1 MSLIPRGVAYA
12 VLPVAIVATLATP
25 VAAKD
30 DLIIGFTQYPATFH
44 PNIDSMAAK
53 TYVLNMV
60 RRPLT
65 AYDKD
70 WVLRCQLCVELPTME
85 NGLAKPVPRPDGKQ
99 GVAMK
104 FAIHPGATWSDGTP
118 VTTADIAF
126 TAEVGKHPKSGVAS
140 QEFYNRLERV
150 EIHDAKSFTFHVDK
164 LTYQFNDVSDF
175 QLLPAHL
182 ERPVFMADPDNY
194 RQRTLFDAEPTKPGL
209 HFGPYRISEVVAGSH
224 VVLTPNPTWYGD
236 KPFFQRITI
245 RAIENTAALE
255 ANLLSGSI
263 DYIAGELG
271 LSLDQALAFQKR
283 HGARFD
289 ISLKPGLVYEHI
301 DLNLDNPALKDRRV
315 RQALLYAI
323 DRQAVSQQLFEGK
336 QPVAASFVNPLD
348 RVIADDVPSYRLD
361 PARAQALLDEAGFKP
376 GADGIRVDANG
387 VRLSLELGT
396 TAGNRTREAVQQVLQ
411 SQWRRVG
418 VEIRIKNDPARIFF
432 GEITRKRS
440 FGGLAMYAWLSSPE
454 SSPRNQLHSQSIPT
468 EANNFAGQNYPGFK
482 NPEMDKLIDQLETEL
497 DFAKRKAIWAR
508 IQEIYA
514 TELPILPLYFRA
526 DPFIVPKWLVGVE
539 ATGHQHYSSLRVE
552 HWKSQ

>member
-1 MSLIPRGVAYA
+1 MSLIPLAVARA
-12 VLPVAIVATLATP
+12 ALSTLLVITLTAQ

-30 DLIIGFTQYPATFH
+30 ELVIGFTQYPATFH

-60 RRPLT
+60 RRPFT

-85 NGLAKPVPRPDGKQ
+85 NGLAQAVARPDGKQ

-118 VTTADIAF
+118 VTTADVAF

-140 QEFYNRLERV
+140 QEFYNRLERI

-164 LTYQFNDVSDF
+164 LTYQYNDVSDF

-182 ERPVFMADPDNY
+182 ERPVFQADPENY
-194 RQRTLFDAEPTKPGL
+194 RQRTLFDAEPSKSGL

-236 KPFFQRITI
+236 KPHFQKITI

-289 ISLKPGLVYEHI
+289 ISFKPGLVYEHI

-336 QPVAASFVNPLD
+336 QPVATSFVNPLD
-348 RVIADDVPSYRLD
+348 RVSAEDVTSYKYD
-361 PARAQALLDEAGFKP
+361 PTRAQALLEEAGFKP
-376 GADGIRVDANG
+376 GADGIRVDSG
-387 VRLSLELGT
+387 GQRLSFELGT
-396 TAGNRTREAVQQVLQ
+396 TAGNRSREAVQQVLQ

-432 GEITRKRS
+432 GEITRKRA
-440 FGGLAMYAWLSSPE
+440 FPGFAMYAWISSPE
-454 SSPRNQLHSQSIPT
+454 NGPRNQLHSQSIPK
-468 EANNFAGQNYPGFK
+468 EANNFAGQNYPGFT
-482 NPEMDKLIDQLETEL
+482 NPELDKLIDQLETEL
-497 DFAKRKAIWAR
+497 DFPKRKAIWAH
-508 IQEIYA
+508 IQQIYA
-514 TELPILPLYFRA
+514 TELPVLPLYFRA
-526 DPFIVPKWLVGVE
+526 DAFIMPKWLAGIE
-539 ATGHQHYSSLRVE
+539 PTGHQHYSSLRVE